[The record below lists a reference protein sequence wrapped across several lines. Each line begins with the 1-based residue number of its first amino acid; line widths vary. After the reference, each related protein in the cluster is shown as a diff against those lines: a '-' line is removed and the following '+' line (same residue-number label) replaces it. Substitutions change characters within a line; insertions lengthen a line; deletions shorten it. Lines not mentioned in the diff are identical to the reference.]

1 MAGDESIRP
10 VELQLLSGD
19 EVLGPATVRD
29 FWRWALGDLRMNNA
43 RGYLVE
49 FLVAQALGDPS
60 PMRVEWGSFDVQ
72 AADGTRVEVKTTGRL
87 QSWTLKK
94 LSTPTWNF
102 KSVRAKRVWSE
113 DRGDYEAVDPDVRV
127 HVWIF
132 ALQTALDPALYDP
145 LNFLEQWV
153 PCRASPPAA
162 CHRTDQRSACA
173 IRTSRHLAGDLRG
186 AARRR
191 GLGSSGQRRS
201 RNVDIAPLQ
210 RGERASRWTSPGHP
224 LGTTSRRAA
233 RFRIDSRIA
242 QAMREPS
249 SRARRPLGNAP
260 ALI

>member
-1 MAGDESIRP
+1 MAFAADEKHLVAGLRDPSGMAGDESIRP

-145 LNFLEQWV
+145 LNFREQWEFRVV
-153 PCRASPPAA
+153 PHRQLLATGQTSGRLALFERLGISPVTYAALPAA
-162 CHRTDQRSACA
+162 VASARQA
-173 IRTSRHLAGDLRG
+173 NDA
-186 AARRR
+186 
-191 GLGSSGQRRS
+191 
-201 RNVDIAPLQ
+201 
-210 RGERASRWTSPGHP
+210 
-224 LGTTSRRAA
+224 LGTST
-233 RFRIDSRIA
+233 
-242 QAMREPS
+242 
-249 SRARRPLGNAP
+249 
-260 ALI
+260 